1 VFRAF
6 LSSICLPAILVVLL
20 LMEMLR
26 QLRLVIPFQLML
38 LIFMIWEMILVL
50 LFLIKLGML
59 GKLLIGIMLSI
70 GVD

>member
-1 VFRAF
+1 
-6 LSSICLPAILVVLL
+6 
-20 LMEMLR
+20 MEMLR